1 MALHVSSFP
10 LVASQGSRRGGER
23 ARHREQQDDQAWG
36 MKTGANH
43 GRALEVFVVLGV
55 ETSPFWRM
63 YSEGD
68 VPIQDTHFHLFEI
81 WFLSFSPARLP
92 FPSHTPLGTPRF
104 FLGGS
109 YTDIWQVSLLET
121 GKFSWSRLMTEDVGR
136 QDQPTQAS
144 FFLEVF
150 FRKPMGKIS
159 DFLQVSFLPWKKCGY
174 ISLFIWN
181 PWDIW
186 CLKNRRIRSCTTK
199 CLFGSGFWHWSL
211 NPKNTPIPEIYLEEI
226 FCF

>member
-92 FPSHTPLGTPRF
+92 FPSHTPLGTPHF
-104 FLGGS
+104 FWGFLYGYLNSFTSGNWEIFLIQADDWRCRTTRPTHSGEFFSGDGVSKTHGIFRVSKIYGS
-109 YTDIWQVSLLET
+109 DLAFCT
-121 GKFSWSRLMTEDVGR
+121 G
-136 QDQPTQAS
+136 
-144 FFLEVF
+144 
-150 FRKPMGKIS
+150 
-159 DFLQVSFLPWKKCGY
+159 
-174 ISLFIWN
+174 
-181 PWDIW
+181 
-186 CLKNRRIRSCTTK
+186 K
-199 CLFGSGFWHWSL
+199 CLFGSGFLALKL
-211 NPKNTPIPEIYLEEI
+211 NPKNTLISEIYLEEI

>member
-63 YSEGD
+63 YSQGD
-68 VPIQDTHFHLFEI
+68 VRMQNAHFHLFEI

-92 FPSHTPLGTPRF
+92 LPSHTPFRNSAFFFFWVLIRTFEQFRF
-104 FLGGS
+104 
-109 YTDIWQVSLLET
+109 W
-121 GKFSWSRLMTEDVGR
+121 KRRNFSSSRLMTEDVGR

-144 FFLEVF
+144 CFLLRGWFLENPWEKSVIL
-150 FRKPMGKIS
+150 FRLG
-159 DFLQVSFLPWKKCGY
+159 LYHERKCG
-174 ISLFIWN
+174 
-181 PWDIW
+181 
-186 CLKNRRIRSCTTK
+186 
-199 CLFGSGFWHWSL
+199 
-211 NPKNTPIPEIYLEEI
+211 
-226 FCF
+226 

>member
-23 ARHREQQDDQAWG
+23 ARHREQQDDQAGG

-63 YSEGD
+63 YSQGD

-92 FPSHTPLGTPRF
+92 LPSHTPLRNSAFF
-104 FLGGS
+104 FLGVLIRIFEQFHFWKLGN
-109 YTDIWQVSLLET
+109 
-121 GKFSWSRLMTEDVGR
+121 FSSSRLMTEDVGR

-144 FFLEVF
+144 FFLGGMVSQENPWEKSVIL
-150 FRKPMGKIS
+150 FRLG
-159 DFLQVSFLPWKKCGY
+159 LYHERKCGY

-211 NPKNTPIPEIYLEEI
+211 NQKNTPIPEIYLE
-226 FCF
+226 